1 MPFSPYFY
9 FPLLLDCKNWFSIFP
24 VHQNDYQD
32 LMVLSTEIQQKKIKK
47 KIQRQIQKHKTN
59 FHDKRSA
66 YSRLE
71 KDVIIE
77 TDL

>member
-1 MPFSPYFY
+1 MPFLPYFY

-47 KIQRQIQKHKTN
+47 KSKDRFKNIKQISMIKEV
-59 FHDKRSA
+59 
-66 YSRLE
+66 LI
-71 KDVIIE
+71 VV
-77 TDL
+77 